1 MEGGEDGGAVTGNHA
16 GLEPRAVPGTTT
28 AGGTV
33 EHAASSERGLC
44 PFGAFCSAA
53 SPGGLRAQP
62 RLQPPPSCIPPSF
75 SPPPPA
81 PPAPHPSQP
90 PHLPM
95 SRPRHGSSRGAGE
108 EAAAALNK
116 GRAVT
121 RGGRAAAV
129 GTCPQTRR
137 GGETQGGREEG
148 EGAAGRRRW
157 SAG

>member
-44 PFGAFCSAA
+44 PLGASCSAA
-53 SPGGLRAQP
+53 SSRGFAGSAAPATP
-62 RLQPPPSCIPPSF
+62 PFLQSPFLQSPSSRT
-75 SPPPPA
+75 
-81 PPAPHPSQP
+81 HPSP
-90 PHLPM
+90 RTYRV